1 MTLIENLRY
10 RSEQLRRIRN
20 FFRERNFV
28 EVQTPVLSA
37 DTVVDLH
44 VEPIAVTD
52 SSLPQTQH
60 GNRTYYLRTSPEFAM
75 KRLLSAG
82 MEAIYEIGT
91 VFRKGDRGQR
101 HNVEFTML
109 EWYRVG
115 DHYRTGME
123 FLAELIRFLDPM
135 LPEIVYRSFLDLFQ
149 EFTGVN
155 PHRVTAAEC
164 RKVAVRKKI
173 SYPDSLTETDDW
185 IDLLFSELVQPNLQS
200 VIVYDFPATQSQLA
214 QTRMISDSLGTVTV
228 SERYELFLNGIEI
241 ANGYHELLDA
251 AELRNRFRENLRRR
265 IAANRPVLPIE
276 SRLLTAMES
285 GLPASCGTALG
296 VERLLMALLR
306 TRSIDDVLPFPIEI
320 C

>member
-1 MTLIENLRY
+1 MLQFENIQY
-10 RSEQLRRIRN
+10 RSEQLYRIRN

-37 DTVVDLH
+37 DTIVDLH

-52 SSLPQTQH
+52 SSLPQTPH
-60 GNRTYYLRTSPEFAM
+60 GDQTYYLRTSPEFAM
-75 KRLLSAG
+75 KRLLSSG

-91 VFRKGDRGQR
+91 VFRKNDRGQF

-115 DHYRTGME
+115 DHYRAGME
-123 FLAELIRFLDPM
+123 LLAELIRFIDNT
-135 LPEIVYRSFLDLFQ
+135 LPEIVYCSFHDVF
-149 EFTGVN
+149 EKYTGAN
-155 PHRVTAAEC
+155 PHRVTAVEC
-164 RKVAVRKKI
+164 RQIAVQKNLP
-173 SYPDSLTETDDW
+173 YPDSLTETEDW

-200 VIVYDFPATQSQLA
+200 VIVYDFPAAQSQLA
-214 QTRMISDSLGTVTV
+214 QTRATSDSLGTITV

-241 ANGYHELLDA
+241 ANGYHELRDA
-251 AELRNRFRENLRRR
+251 TELRQRFRENLRRR
-265 IAANRPVLPIE
+265 LANNRPMLPVE

-285 GLPASCGTALG
+285 GFPESCGTALG
-296 VERLLMALLR
+296 IDRLLMVLLQ
-306 TRSIDDVLPFPIEI
+306 TNSIDDVLPFPIEI

>member
-1 MTLIENLRY
+1 MTLFENLRY
-10 RSEQLRRIRN
+10 RSEQLCRIRR
-20 FFRERNFV
+20 FFNERRFV

-37 DTVVDLH
+37 DTIVDKH

-52 SSLPQTQH
+52 SSFPVTLHQNQ
-60 GNRTYYLRTSPEFAM
+60 TYYLRTSPEFAM

-91 VFRKGDRGQR
+91 VFRKGDRGQF

-115 DHYRTGME
+115 DDYRTGME
-123 FLAELIRFLDPM
+123 LLAELIRFIDKT
-135 LPEIVYRSFLDLFQ
+135 LPEIVYRSFQDIFQ
-149 EFTGVN
+149 EYTGIN
-155 PHRVTAAEC
+155 PHRTTAAEC
-164 RKVAVRKKI
+164 CQAAVWKNL

-200 VIVYDFPATQSQLA
+200 VIVYDFPAAQSQLA
-214 QTRMISDSLGTVTV
+214 QTRTISDSLGTVTV

-241 ANGYHELLDA
+241 ANGYHELPDA

-265 IAANRPVLPIE
+265 IEANCSELPVE
-276 SRLLTAMES
+276 SRLLTAMEL
-285 GLPASCGTALG
+285 GFPACSGTALG
-296 VERLLMALLR
+296 IDRLMMVLLQ
-306 TRSIDDVLPFPIEI
+306 THSIDDVMPFPIEI